1 MSHRNYKLKL
11 CQIRKHFNLK
21 VVVQSKAWSTFQNN
35 VWSQGFWK
43 WKLESFMNV
52 YTYILI
58 PKDLYLSWRMSQ
70 IKVLFKTCSSY
81 LREFW
86 IKSFLL
92 NFNFVLR
99 EFCLFLQNKRDTVDL
114 GKEVTFI
121 HWSKPILVNTQS
133 QSHGVF
139 LPSEMR
145 IDCISESNGMLFNHL
160 CPDLVSFSILLE
172 SKCKRV
178 LQYTWMEQLQKNDT
192 YTLFSFCRL
201 LSRK

>member
-1 MSHRNYKLKL
+1 M
-11 CQIRKHFNLK
+11 
-21 VVVQSKAWSTFQNN
+21 VQLKAWSTFQNN

-58 PKDLYLSWRMSQ
+58 PKDLYLSWQMSQ

-139 LPSEMR
+139 FALWNA
-145 IDCISESNGMLFNHL
+145 D
-160 CPDLVSFSILLE
+160 
-172 SKCKRV
+172 
-178 LQYTWMEQLQKNDT
+178 
-192 YTLFSFCRL
+192 RL
-201 LSRK
+201 YFRKQRNVIQSSASWSGII